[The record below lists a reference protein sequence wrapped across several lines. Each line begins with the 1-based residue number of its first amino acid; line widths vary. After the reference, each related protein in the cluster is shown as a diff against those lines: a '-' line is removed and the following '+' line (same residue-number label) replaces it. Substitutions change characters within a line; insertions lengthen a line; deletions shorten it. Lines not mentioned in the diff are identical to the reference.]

1 MVTCFLHD
9 IVRIQSNTIK
19 NKEKY
24 GAYVLELFLYLY
36 TISQYIKHR
45 IWASFK
51 NLLRIYT

>member
-24 GAYVLELFLYLY
+24 GAYVLELFLY
-36 TISQYIKHR
+36 YILL
-45 IWASFK
+45 ASILSIVYGH
-51 NLLRIYT
+51 LLKIF